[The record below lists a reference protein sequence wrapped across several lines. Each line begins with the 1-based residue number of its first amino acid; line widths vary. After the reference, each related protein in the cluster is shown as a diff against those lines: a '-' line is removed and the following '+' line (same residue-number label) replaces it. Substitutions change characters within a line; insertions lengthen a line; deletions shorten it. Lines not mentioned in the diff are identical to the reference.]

1 MRPNAILI
9 LSNVLSNINE
19 TYKSEPNS
27 VIKLNHRD
35 NHDDYEILVDEGMF
49 KIVFAALSALEI
61 NTLNFYVKDRKTFVI
76 F

>member
-9 LSNVLSNINE
+9 LSNIVSNINE
-19 TYKSEPNS
+19 TYQSD
-27 VIKLNHRD
+27 IKLNHRD
-35 NHDDYEILVDEGMF
+35 NYDDYEILVAEGMF
-49 KIVFAALSALEI
+49 KVVFAALSALEI